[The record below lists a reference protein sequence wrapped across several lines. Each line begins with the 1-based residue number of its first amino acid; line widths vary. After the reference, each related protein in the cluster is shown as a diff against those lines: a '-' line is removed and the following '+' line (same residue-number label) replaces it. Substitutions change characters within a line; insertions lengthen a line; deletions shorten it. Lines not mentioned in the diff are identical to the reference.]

1 MIPKLASRENTLFY
15 QITNISSDYR
25 TFDFMGLRVDT
36 HNKIAAQIIRDRT
49 NLDYYK
55 DIDFDITPEEL
66 DEFDRQCIIYGQTLL
81 EYPLQTPEQI
91 TPTRQYPL
99 RNLSWLELDRIARGE
114 QDMTLLEIEELMT
127 NVYGITLDTVMKDK
141 QILEKHKELKK
152 ISEEFQEEEMETEE
166 VRILVKYNE
175 DIIAQ
180 CEKCK
185 DALRAQI
192 INATGSLEDINNYM
206 YVKDLE
212 ERVFD
217 RPLETREMESL
228 NKYII
233 EMSKLLNIRYKD
245 KKIYKGVLGLIMLLG
260 TSYGDIISE
269 YNTVESIVNLQ

>member
-1 MIPKLASRENTLFY
+1 
-15 QITNISSDYR
+15 
-25 TFDFMGLRVDT
+25 
-36 HNKIAAQIIRDRT
+36 
-49 NLDYYK
+49 
-55 DIDFDITPEEL
+55 
-66 DEFDRQCIIYGQTLL
+66 
-81 EYPLQTPEQI
+81 
-91 TPTRQYPL
+91 
-99 RNLSWLELDRIARGE
+99 
-114 QDMTLLEIEELMT
+114 
-127 NVYGITLDTVMKDK
+127 
-141 QILEKHKELKK
+141 
-152 ISEEFQEEEMETEE
+152 METEE